1 MTDSSISSA
10 RRNILRLARVFLFIW
25 FVSLKALY
33 LWHSYAKISFFLPQ
47 GFYDFSVN

>member
-10 RRNILRLARVFLFIW
+10 RRNILRLACLFIFIW

-33 LWHSYAKISFFLPQ
+33 LWHSYAKINFFLPQ
-47 GFYDFSVN
+47 GFEDFSTS

>member
-1 MTDSSISSA
+1 MTPPF
-10 RRNILRLARVFLFIW
+10 LRLAGIFSVWPVYSFFIW

-47 GFYDFSVN
+47 GFQDFSAN